1 VRIRKAATRQA
12 ANASRLDATGATRV
26 RARLFVCSL
35 PAMAASASN
44 IVFDDMFTISA
55 IDKEGKKFDRGPR
68 PRPAAR
74 ERALR

>member
-1 VRIRKAATRQA
+1 
-12 ANASRLDATGATRV
+12 
-26 RARLFVCSL
+26 
-35 PAMAASASN
+35 MAASASN

-55 IDKEGKKFDRGPR
+55 IDKEGKKFDRGRR